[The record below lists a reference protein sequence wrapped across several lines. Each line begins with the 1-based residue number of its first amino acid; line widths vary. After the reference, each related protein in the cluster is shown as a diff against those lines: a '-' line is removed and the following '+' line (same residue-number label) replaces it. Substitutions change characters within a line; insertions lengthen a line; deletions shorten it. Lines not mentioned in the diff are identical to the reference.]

1 MKRIIYPFM
10 ALLAISMSLSSCKKD
25 EALNEESPVFKVTA
39 EAPIDDQ
46 DTKTVFSGVNPGG
59 YWEFYWKNTDK
70 IAVYDN
76 TNGDRAIYTDHSA
89 NGTSRFFANFQI
101 DSGNANVT
109 VRGGCKA
116 FYPSFYVGKTG
127 DNFVYKLPAVQQLD
141 NDGVN
146 NTTANV
152 TLTRFPMA
160 GVNEGNELHLKNLCG
175 ILRIML
181 QADGKAVRSI
191 TFESLENDKQLHGSY
206 YVTFDT
212 NGIPSLTK
220 TQAGSPETKSVK
232 LSFQVPVSINT
243 TQSFYIALPPDNY
256 TGYRIKVEDADGKI
270 FSVKSTGTCPIIRSQ
285 MTTYKRGK
293 YVPGSGKDI
302 TFKIKS
308 GRFTIEKNGT
318 TPTRKVYIAPGNL
331 QYKNTNWQFADQQYQ
346 IIHNNTY
353 NPSATYRYDLFA
365 LSVTPASTYD
375 YGKDSYTLDW
385 NGNRDFWDWGHVFD
399 GVDEQQNSVQS
410 PWFTLTKSQWKCML
424 DERSTSITIGDS
436 SNARYAPVIIDGKYP
451 GYILFPD
458 SWVDANY
465 TFTGTWPTG
474 STVNGFPKNTDWHL
488 NAKNMSLSM
497 ADYLSLESAGCAF
510 LPMTGYAQANSTTV
524 LGWTSDFTDLAFY
537 YWTASRPDDAP
548 NGSWHCS
555 RWVPLYVQNHDFYF
569 MGSQNADNRYAVRL
583 VREAP
588 LN

>member
-1 MKRIIYPFM
+1 M

-46 DTKTVFSGVNPGG
+46 DTKTVFSGVNPRG

-76 TNGDRAIYTDHSA
+76 SGNRAIYTDHGA

-109 VRGGCKA
+109 VSGGCKA

-127 DNFVYKLPAVQQLD
+127 GNFVYTLPAVQQLD

-146 NTTANV
+146 HSTADV

-191 TFESLENDKQLHGSY
+191 TFESLQNDKQLHGSF
-206 YVTFDT
+206 YVTFDE

-220 TQAGSPETKSVK
+220 TQAGSAETKSVK
-232 LSFQVPVSINT
+232 LSFQVPVSINE

-270 FSVKSTGTCPIIRSQ
+270 FSVKSTTGTCPIIRSQ

-293 YVPGSGKDI
+293 NVPGSGKEI
-302 TFKIKS
+302 TFKIKG
-308 GRFTIEKNGT
+308 GRFTIERNGT

-346 IIHNNTY
+346 IIHDNTY

-375 YGKDSYTLDW
+375 YGKADPYPRRHYGS
-385 NGNRDFWDWGHVFD
+385 REFWDWGHVFD
-399 GVDEQQNSVQS
+399 GVDEQQNPVQS
-410 PWFTLTKSQWKCML
+410 PWFTLTKPQWNCML
-424 DERSTSITIGDS
+424 NERNTSITINGT
-436 SNARYAPVIIDGKYP
+436 SNARFASVIIDGQYP

-465 TFTGTWPTG
+465 TVPSTFPTG
-474 STVNGFPKNTDWHL
+474 STVNCPPANTDWHL
-488 NAKNMSLSM
+488 NTAAMTLSM

-510 LPMTGYAQANSTTV
+510 LPMTGLAQPGTTSV
-524 LGWTSDFTDLAFY
+524 GAWTSDFTDLGAY
-537 YWTASRPDDAP
+537 YWTASRPD
-548 NGSWHCS
+548 GQQTEGWHCAQ
-555 RWVPLYVQNHDFYF
+555 WEVLYVQNHDSYF
-569 MGSQNADNRYAVRL
+569 MSWQNADNRYAVRL

>member
-46 DTKTVFSGVNPGG
+46 DTKTVFSGVNSRG

-76 TNGDRAIYTDHSA
+76 NGNRAIYTDHGA
-89 NGTSRFFANFQI
+89 NGTSRVFANFQR
-101 DSGNANVT
+101 DSGNVT
-109 VRGGCKA
+109 VSGGCKA
-116 FYPSFYVGKTG
+116 FYPSFYVGKDG
-127 DNFVYKLPAVQQLD
+127 GNFVYTLPAVQQLD
-141 NDGVN
+141 NDGVDHS
-146 NTTANV
+146 TADV

-206 YVTFDT
+206 YVTFDD

-220 TQAGSPETKSVK
+220 TQAGSAETKSVK

-293 YVPGSGKDI
+293 NVPGSGKEI
-302 TFKIKS
+302 TFKIKG
-308 GRFTIEKNGT
+308 GRFTIERNGT

-346 IIHNNTY
+346 IIHDNTY
-353 NPSATYRYDLFA
+353 NPSVTYRYDLFA
-365 LSVTPASTYD
+365 LSVTPDSRFQ
-375 YGKDSYTLDW
+375 YGKVEPYPLNW
-385 NGNRDFWDWGHVFD
+385 NSTRDFWDWGHVFD
-399 GVDEQQNSVQS
+399 GVDEQQNPVQS
-410 PWFTLTKSQWKCML
+410 PWFTLTKPQWNCML
-424 DERSTSITIGDS
+424 HERSTSITIGNT
-436 SNARYAPVIIDGKYP
+436 SNARFAPVIINGQYP

-465 TFTGTWPTG
+465 TFTGTWPSG
-474 STVNGFPKNTDWHL
+474 STVNYAPANTDWHL
-488 NAKNMSLSM
+488 NQANMTLSM

-510 LPMTGYAQANSTTV
+510 LPMTGYAQANTTTV
-524 LGWTSDFTDLAFY
+524 GGWTSDFTDLGFY
-537 YWTASRPDDAP
+537 YWTASRPDWAP
-548 NGSWHCS
+548 DGSWHCCQ
-555 RWVPLYVQNHDFYF
+555 WVPLYVQNHDLYF
-569 MGSQNADNRYAVRL
+569 MDNQGSENRYAVRL

>member
-46 DTKTVFSGVNPGG
+46 DTKTVFSGVNSRG

-76 TNGDRAIYTDHSA
+76 YGNRAIYTDHGA
-89 NGTSRFFANFQI
+89 TGTSRVFADFRR
-101 DSGNANVT
+101 DSGNVT
-109 VRGGCKA
+109 VSGGCKA
-116 FYPSFYVGKTG
+116 FYPSFYVGKDGG
-127 DNFVYKLPAVQQLD
+127 DFVYTLPAVQQLD
-141 NDGVN
+141 NDGLN
-146 NTTANV
+146 HSTDDV

-206 YVTFDT
+206 YVTFDD

-220 TQAGSPETKSVK
+220 TQAGSAETKSVK

-293 YVPGSGKDI
+293 NVPGSGKEI
-302 TFKIKS
+302 TFKIKG
-308 GRFTIEKNGT
+308 GRFTIERDGT

-346 IIHNNTY
+346 IIHDNTY
-353 NPSATYRYDLFA
+353 NPSVTYRYDLFA
-365 LSVTPASTYD
+365 LSVTPTSTYD
-375 YGKDSYTLDW
+375 YGKAYPYPIRYYGS
-385 NGNRDFWDWGHVFD
+385 REFWDWGHVFD
-399 GVDEQQNSVQS
+399 GVDEQQNPVQS
-410 PWFTLTKSQWKCML
+410 PWFTLTKPQWNCML
-424 DERSTSITIGDS
+424 NERNTSITIGGT
-436 SNARYAPVIIDGKYP
+436 SNARFAPVIIDGQYP

-474 STVNGFPKNTDWHL
+474 STVNYAPNNTDWHL
-488 NAKNMSLSM
+488 NTANMSLSM

-510 LPMTGYAQANSTTV
+510 LPMTGLAQPGTTSV
-524 LGWTSDFTDLAFY
+524 GGWTSDFTDLGFY
-537 YWTASRPDDAP
+537 YWTASRPD
-548 NGSWHCS
+548 GQQTEGWHCAQ
-555 RWVPLYVQNHDFYF
+555 WEALYVQNHDFYF
-569 MGSQNADNRYAVRL
+569 MNWQNADNRFAVRL